1 MKRLDAPS
9 AATAPGPFAKLAL
22 AVGGTLVV
30 AAGLLLS
37 VAFAAVALVVG
48 AIGFGWLAW
57 KTRALRRAVRDEL
70 ASQAAAAGRSS
81 TPGRVIEGEAV
92 AVPDE
97 RR

>member
-37 VAFAAVALVVG
+37 VAFAAVAIVAG

-57 KTRALRRAVRDEL
+57 KTRALRRAVRDEI
-70 ASQAAAAGRSS
+70 ASQAAAGRPA

-92 AVPDE
+92 AIPDE